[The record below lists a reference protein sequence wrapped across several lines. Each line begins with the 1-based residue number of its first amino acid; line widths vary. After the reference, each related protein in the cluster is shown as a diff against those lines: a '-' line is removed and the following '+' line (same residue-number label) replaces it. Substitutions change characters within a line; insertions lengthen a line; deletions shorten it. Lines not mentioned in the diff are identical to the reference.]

1 MSNKQENIVDIKKL
15 IPFSKTCQVVRDIVD
30 ILFDDDGNYTPE
42 YYDYIFWVNISQAYA
57 GLGAEMTADEFLE
70 KLYNGWK
77 DELVGAIN
85 QDQLYAIEDAVDKH
99 IELRT
104 NQNPFAPVAK
114 ALTKFLENASKEIDP
129 ERIDKLT
136 KLVEGAK
143 ELNADELVKAVIN
156 NQK

>member
-15 IPFSKTCQVVRDIVD
+15 IPFSKACHVVRDIVD
-30 ILFDDDGNYTPE
+30 LLFDSDGNYAPE
-42 YYDYIFWVNISQAYA
+42 FYDYIFWVNISQAYA
-57 GLGAEMTADEFLE
+57 GFGAEMTADEFIE

-85 QDQLYAIEDAVDKH
+85 QDQLYAIEDAVDRR

-114 ALTKFLENASKEIDP
+114 ALTKFLENASKEVDP

-136 KLVEGAK
+136 KLVEGTK

>member
-1 MSNKQENIVDIKKL
+1 MDNKQKKTGDIKKL
-15 IPFSKTCQVVRDIVD
+15 ISFSQTCQVVRDIVD
-30 ILFDDDGNYTPE
+30 VLFDGEGNYSPE
-42 YYDYIFWVNISQAYA
+42 YYPYIFWVNISQAYA
-57 GLGAEMTADEFLE
+57 GIGAEITADEFLE
-70 KLYNGWK
+70 KLYGGWM
-77 DELVGAIN
+77 DELEQVINPSQLCAIKN
-85 QDQLYAIEDAVDKH
+85 AVDKH
-99 IELRT
+99 IEMRI

-143 ELNADELVKAVIN
+143 GLNADDLVKAVIN